1 MSMPRTQKGFT
12 LVELVIVIVIAGI
25 LAVGSVQFVGQATQG
40 YSDAADRQQLA
51 TIGWIASE
59 KISRELRNAL
69 PNSLR
74 VSVGNTCIEFI
85 PVVGGS
91 HYKVLPNSTTPR
103 TITAIASGF
112 ASAPADSR
120 IAVYPT
126 NVSAVY
132 GQANPGP
139 ITDSF
144 IASLSTAG
152 SIDTITLGGDFEFLS
167 ASPERRFYFTQSP
180 ITYCIE
186 SGRLNRYSDYGFSAT
201 KGTAQIIVDK
211 VQSGTFSIAPATLT
225 RNSVVAMHFELVG
238 GATHIVDQEVQ
249 IRNVP

>member
-1 MSMPRTQKGFT
+1 MKTHKSHKGFT
-12 LVELVIVIVIAGI
+12 LVELVIVIVISGI

-69 PNSLR
+69 PNSIR
-74 VSVGNTCIEFI
+74 VNASNTCIEFI
-85 PVVGGS
+85 PVTGGS
-91 HYKVLPNSTTPR
+91 HYKTLPNGTTPR
-103 TITAIASGF
+103 TITAIESGF
-112 ASAPADSR
+112 SAVPENTR

-126 NVSAVY
+126 SVNAVY

-139 ITDSF
+139 I
-144 IASLSTAG
+144 STSKVSALTNSG
-152 SIDTITLGGDFEFLS
+152 GIDTITLAGDFEFLA
-167 ASPERRFYFTQSP
+167 ASPERRFYFTESP

-186 SGRLNRYSDYGFSAT
+186 STRLNRYSDYGFSAA

-211 VQSGTFSIAPATLT
+211 LQRGTFSIAPASLT
-225 RNSVVAMHFELVG
+225 RNAVVAMHFEFDG
-238 GATHIVDQEVQ
+238 GAIHIVDQEVQ
-249 IRNVP
+249 VRNVP